1 MKNIFQKSLV
11 GLLFLS
17 LLLGCNDSKFL
28 DVKPYNILTVDETF
42 SDAGTVNSVLSDL
55 YDRMPRYEDLDNDG
69 SFCMWDNTMMS
80 GAGDFWRVQFQDY
93 DYGFYNADWYGT
105 YAYIRDLNLFRERLT
120 ASTGLKESDKA
131 GFLAE
136 GRFLLAWA
144 YFDMTKRYG
153 GVPLILESLSYDF
166 SGDPTP
172 LQYPRASE
180 SQMYDFIIG
189 QCDSI
194 STILPNNSG
203 EKSRATRGAALALEA
218 RAAIYAASIKKYSPL
233 RTPTE
238 ICSPDKGEVG
248 MTQSTRTANDYYT
261 LALNAAKAIIQ
272 DGGYSLYNKKPT
284 DLQDNFASLFT
295 DKSNNSEVI
304 FVRDYLLKYKTHG
317 WTQNNQPYSQTED
330 LDGGWM
336 NPALNLA
343 QSFENLDNTF
353 GSFSIGDPNNPTLY
367 DNPQDLFADRD
378 ARLGGTIIYPGA
390 SFKGKE
396 VDIWAGLREADGT
409 IITGSIDN
417 AFQTVNGA
425 YTQVIGKDGPQDG
438 REHATQT
445 GFLVRKYLDPAI
457 GSGTRGL
464 RSDTWWVYFRYAEIL
479 MIAAEASFELGDN
492 ASAANYINIVR
503 QRAGFTTDLQ
513 SSDIT
518 FDRIVHENRV
528 EFAFEDHYFWDMKRW
543 RLAHVVWNGL
553 NISQIPD
560 PGNIEAP
567 STKIFGLW
575 PYKIY
580 DPGKADDGKYCFIQ
594 KLPSEVTNAHNFR
607 IGSYYARIDDGI
619 IAQNPKL
626 TKNPNQ

>member
-1 MKNIFQKSLV
+1 MKNIFQTIGIL
-11 GLLFLS
+11 LLFL
-17 LLLGCNDSKFL
+17 LWGCNDSKFL
-28 DVKPYNILTVDETF
+28 DVQPYNILTTDQTF
-42 SDAGTVNSVLSDL
+42 SDQGTVTSVLADL

-80 GAGDFWRVQFQDY
+80 GTGDFWRVQFQDY
-93 DYGFYNADWYGT
+93 DYGFYNSDWYGT
-105 YAYIRDLNLFRERLT
+105 YAYIRDLNLFRERLSV
-120 ASTGLKESDKA
+120 STVLSSDVKD

-136 GRFLLAWA
+136 GRFLLSWV
-144 YFDMTKRYG
+144 YFDLTKRYG
-153 GVPLILESLSYDF
+153 GVPLILSSLSYDF
-166 SGDPTP
+166 SGDPSY
-172 LQYPRASE
+172 LQNPRASE

-194 STILPNNSG
+194 STILPNNPS
-203 EKSRATRGAALALEA
+203 EHSRATRGAALALEA
-218 RAAIYAASIKKYSPL
+218 RAALYAASIKKYSPL

-238 ICSPDKGEVG
+238 ICSPDNGEVG
-248 MTQSTRTANDYYT
+248 MTKSTRSANDYYNI
-261 LALNAAKAIIQ
+261 ALNAANAIIQ
-272 DGGYSLYNKKPT
+272 NGGYSLYNKKP

-295 DKSNNSEVI
+295 DKSNNPEVI
-304 FVRDYLLKYKTHG
+304 LVRDYLLKYKTHG

-343 QSFENLDNTF
+343 QTFEKLDNTF
-353 GSFSIGDPNNPTLY
+353 APFNIGDPGNPVLY

-390 SFKGKE
+390 SFKGKQ
-396 VDIWAGLREADGT
+396 VDIWAGLRNIDGSIT
-409 IITGSIDN
+409 TGSIDN
-417 AFQTVNGA
+417 AFQTVDGT

-445 GFLVRKYLDPAI
+445 GFLVRKYLDPTI

-464 RSDTWWVYFRYAEIL
+464 RSDTWWVYFRYAEVL
-479 MIAAEASFELGDN
+479 MIAAEASHELGDN
-492 ASAANYINIVR
+492 ATAAKYINQLR
-503 QRAGFTTDLQ
+503 QRAGFTVDLQ
-513 SSDIT
+513 PSDIT

-543 RLAHVVWNGL
+543 RLAHIVWNGA
-553 NISQIPD
+553 NISQVPD

-575 PYKIY
+575 PYKMY
-580 DPGKADDGKYCFIQ
+580 GGTNDGKYCFIQ

-626 TKNPNQ
+626 IKNPNQ